1 MAGFSPLY
9 YLYLKI
15 VITLSRWSA
24 YPFMRSLFKAPNSNR
39 TLIQIPSRD
48 PARFIKAW
56 IHHPPHH
63 SGSKPGL
70 LINWH
75 GSGFILPSLGMD
87 HEFCDR
93 MALEDGVVELDAD
106 YRKAPEH
113 PYPAPVE
120 DVEDILR
127 WVEDQPNRF
136 DLSHIAVSGFSAG
149 GNLALVA
156 ASELKG
162 HFKSINIRAAY
173 AFYPLVDL
181 DRDPE
186 QKKVPNPI
194 NPFPV
199 FSLHLFATCY
209 MPRAEERANPR
220 VSPTFADPTLFP
232 DTTII
237 IACGADN
244 LSPEAVEM
252 GQKLK
257 AGGANVEVVQL
268 ENAAHG
274 FDKSVESGSVAFKQK
289 EMTYLKVAEDLKKP
303 RG

>member
-1 MAGFSPLY
+1 MADFSLLQ

-48 PARFIKAW
+48 PTRFIKAW
-56 IHHPPHH
+56 IHRPPNH
-63 SGSKPGL
+63 SESTLGL

-75 GSGFILPSLGMD
+75 GT
-87 HEFCDR
+87 
-93 MALEDGVVELDAD
+93 
-106 YRKAPEH
+106 
-113 PYPAPVE
+113 PVE
-120 DVEDILR
+120 DVEDVLK
-127 WVEDQPNRF
+127 WAEDQPDRF
-136 DLSHIAVSGFSAG
+136 DLSRIAVSGFSAG

-156 ASELKG
+156 ASELRG
-162 HFKSINIRAAY
+162 HFKRINIKAAY

-181 DRDPE
+181 DRNPGL
-186 QKKVPNPI
+186 KKVPNPI

-199 FSLHLFATCY
+199 FSLRLFATCY
-209 MPRAEERANPR
+209 MPRAEERTNPR
-220 VSPTFADPTLFP
+220 VSPTFADPALFP

-237 IACGADN
+237 ITCSADN
-244 LSPEAVEM
+244 LSPEAEEM

-274 FDKSVESGSVAFKQK
+274 FDKDAKPGSDAFKQR
-289 EMTYLKVAEDLKKP
+289 EMAYLKVAEDLRKP
-303 RG
+303 

>member
-1 MAGFSPLY
+1 MTDFSPLY

-24 YPFMRSLFKAPNSNR
+24 YSFMRSLFKAPNSNR

-48 PARFIKAW
+48 SARSIKAW
-56 IHHPPHH
+56 IHHPPHN
-63 SGSKPGL
+63 SGCTPGL

-93 MALEDGVVELDAD
+93 MALEAGVVVLDAD

-120 DVEDILR
+120 DVEDILK
-127 WVEDQPNRF
+127 WVEGQPDRF
-136 DLSHIAVSGFSAG
+136 DLSRIAVSGFSAG

-156 ASELKG
+156 ASELRG
-162 HFKSINIRAAY
+162 HFKRINIRAAY

-186 QKKVPNPI
+186 LKKVPNPI
-194 NPFPV
+194 NPFPI
-199 FSLHLFATCY
+199 FSLRLFATCY
-209 MPRAEERANPR
+209 MPRAEERTNPR
-220 VSPTFADPTLFP
+220 VSPTFAGPALFP
-232 DTTII
+232 DKTII
-237 IACGADN
+237 ITCSADN
-244 LSPEAVEM
+244 LSPEAEDM

-257 AGGANVEVVQL
+257 VGGANVEVVQL

-274 FDKSVESGSVAFKQK
+274 FDKSVEPGSDAFKQR
-289 EMTYLKVAEDLKKP
+289 EMTYLKVAEDLRKA
-303 RG
+303 